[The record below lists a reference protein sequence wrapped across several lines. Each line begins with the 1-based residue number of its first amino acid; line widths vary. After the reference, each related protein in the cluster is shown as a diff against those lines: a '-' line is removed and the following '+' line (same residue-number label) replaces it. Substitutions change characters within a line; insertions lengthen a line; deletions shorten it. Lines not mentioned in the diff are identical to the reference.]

1 MDSRISRSRKLFLL
15 EIVYRYRAD
24 RLDKPFNYND
34 ILLEDSLEFLRE
46 SEYAVGDEIDKEII
60 LSEDEKNWI
69 RKEYEKIM
77 ANITT
82 AVECEYKKTLA
93 ELEEIKKRR

>member
-1 MDSRISRSRKLFLL
+1 MDTKISKSRKLFLK
-15 EIVYRYRAD
+15 EIVYLFRAGM
-24 RLDKPFNYND
+24 LNKPFDYND
-34 ILLEDSLEFLRE
+34 FLLEDSIEFLRD

-69 RKEYEKIM
+69 REEYEKIM
-77 ANITT
+77 ADITV
-82 AVECEYKKTLA
+82 AVDCEYKKTVA